1 MKSILHFED
10 PVLKSQASHYK
21 CLWTINFDET
31 IRIIDRGVAKREQ
44 ANWWCKITKGVFG
57 IQNRFR
63 FFCESVETVSSII
76 YTGETFPAETVPSD
90 SHFFAYECESLK
102 IWFCGDSDS
111 VAKQF
116 SDSDSP
122 SETFLDRIWI
132 CNVSMRI

>member
-44 ANWWCKITKGVFG
+44 ANRWCKGTKGAFG
-57 IQNRFR
+57 TQNRFR
-63 FFCESVETVSSII
+63 FFCESVETVSNII

-90 SHFFAYECESLK
+90 SHFFAYECESLRT
-102 IWFCGDSDS
+102 WFRGDYDS
-111 VAKQF
+111 VAKWF
-116 SDSDSP
+116 SNSNSP
-122 SETFLDRIWI
+122 SETFSDRIQI
-132 CNVSMRI
+132 CNVCMRI